1 MRARFDDKIVFAII
15 DLVELGG
22 VLVLVVTG
30 RLYVVFVG
38 DAWRFLLEHVYSRGR
53 EIKLFFLF
61 GFRH

>member
-30 RLYVVFVG
+30 RLYVICK
-38 DAWRFLLEHVYSRGR
+38 R
-53 EIKLFFLF
+53 EMQAGM
-61 GFRH
+61 GFA